1 MRILFL
7 HNNFPAQFGH
17 VGAFLARQGWTVVW
31 GTAREGDFANYGGG
45 RIVRYKPHR
54 EPSRETH
61 PYAVSWERAVLHG
74 QAVAR
79 VGLRMKA
86 EGFTPDLVVAHSG
99 WGPGLYV
106 KEVWPDAKY
115 LGYFEWYYTREAP
128 DVAFLGERTEFSDS
142 DLSSRSRNAQIL
154 MDLANS
160 DVGLVPTRF
169 QKATFPRVFDSLLR
183 VQHDGID
190 TDAHRPADGVETG
203 APPERLR
210 LPELDLSDVDEL
222 ITYVARGME
231 PYRGFPQ
238 FMAAL
243 AEALKRRPKAHAVIV
258 GEDRVAYGS
267 QPKDGRSFKTR
278 ALEELDLDLDRVH
291 FTGLLPR
298 DQYQAV
304 LRASSV
310 HVYLTVPFVLSWSM
324 MEAMASGCLLVAS
337 DTEPVREFIAHGRN
351 GLLVDFHDR
360 DALVDRICAALERPE
375 DHAPLRAAARQ
386 SMLEGYAF
394 HQILPAKQRLFEAIV
409 AGD

>member
-17 VGAFLARQGWTVVW
+17 VGAFLAKQGWDVVW
-31 GTAREGDFANYGGG
+31 GTAREGAFTSYQGG

-54 EPSRETH
+54 EPSKETH

-79 VGLRMKA
+79 AGLKLKQS
-86 EGFTPDLVVAHSG
+86 GFSPDLVVAHTG

-106 KEVWPDAKY
+106 KEIWPDTKFI
-115 LGYFEWYYTREAP
+115 GYFEWYYSREAP
-128 DVAFLGERTEFSDS
+128 DVAYLNPDKTRDFSDA

-160 DVGLVPTRF
+160 EIGLVPTAF
-169 QKATFPRVFDSLLR
+169 QKSTFPRKFDDVLH

-190 TDAHRPADGVETG
+190 TDAHRPRAAD
-203 APPERLR
+203 APRGLI
-210 LPELDLSDVDEL
+210 LPNLDLSGADEI

-231 PYRGFPQ
+231 PYRGFTQ

-243 AEALKRRPKAHAVIV
+243 EQIQKRRPNAHAVIV
-258 GEDRVAYGS
+258 GEDRVAYGA
-267 QPKDGRSFKTR
+267 QPKDGKSFKTR
-278 ALEELDLDLDRVH
+278 ALEEHDLDLARTH

-298 DQYQAV
+298 DQYQEV

-324 MEAMASGCLLVAS
+324 MEAMATGCLLVAS
-337 DTEPVREFIAHGRN
+337 DTPPVREYLEHGRN

-360 DALVDRICAALERPE
+360 DAQVETICDALDRQA
-375 DHAPLRAAARQ
+375 DHAPLRVAARETILDGL
-386 SMLEGYAF
+386 SF
-394 HQILPAKQRLFEAIV
+394 DDILPAKQRLFETV
-409 AGD
+409 ANG